1 MGICLNILCN
11 CCNLHTNKTLYLFN
25 IYFYIM
31 SALVW
36 KGGGLINNALIYFI
50 TDLFND
56 KVSNKLTNFT
66 VFHHTSTIIL
76 FLIYKLTNYINIKLI
91 ELCMIF
97 EISSI
102 PLVLFYMGYIPKP
115 VYNIVFSYSFIF
127 VRLIYFNYTAYN
139 MYLDDYIMF
148 NNQIIGIYIFLNTM
162 NVGIAWKM
170 KLVQKLFAIRPV
182 IDLFSNKRAIK

>member
-1 MGICLNILCN
+1 MSLVYYTGNCLNIFCHLS
-11 CCNLHTNKTLYLFN
+11 NLHTKKTIYLLN
-25 IYFYIM
+25 IYFFIM

-36 KGGGLINNALIYFI
+36 KGDGLVNNVLLEFI

-66 VFHHTSTIIL
+66 VFHHTSMIIIC
-76 FLIYKLTNYINIKLI
+76 LIYKLTNYINVKLI

-102 PLVLFYMGYIPKP
+102 PLSLFYMGYIPKP

-127 VRLIYFNYTAYN
+127 VRLIYFNYTVCRE
-139 MYLDDYIMF
+139 
-148 NNQIIGIYIFLNTM
+148 NQYCYFRFLR
-162 NVGIAWKM
+162 G
-170 KLVQKLFAIRPV
+170 L
-182 IDLFSNKRAIK
+182 IKCIQISI